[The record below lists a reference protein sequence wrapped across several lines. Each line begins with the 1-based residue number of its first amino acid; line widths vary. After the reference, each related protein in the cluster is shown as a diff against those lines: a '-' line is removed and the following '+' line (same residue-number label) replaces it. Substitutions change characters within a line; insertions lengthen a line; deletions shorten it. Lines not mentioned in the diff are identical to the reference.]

1 MFQFV
6 IVTDWFIPHN
16 PAFYIKIVNFY
27 TIRQKFTLPN
37 SFSILYFLHKRI
49 AAILQLWTINHVGA
63 INAATTT
70 HIFCIISSVDFT
82 RSIHVKEIVWQRQKL
97 CIMPCSEN
105 PLLYKIIPQML
116 WFDICFSIVFP
127 FFLMNFYLWHF
138 LMNQEIK
145 LCISASV
152 KTVLSMMIVS
162 CVSPFS
168 IFLLSPKTQ

>member
-1 MFQFV
+1 MQSDSSTVAFSVAPEVLISPFLHSLMIFYRQNGNHFVCNYQEKIIVFQFV

-82 RSIHVKEIVWQRQKL
+82 RSIHVKRNSMATTKT
-97 CIMPCSEN
+97 
-105 PLLYKIIPQML
+105 LYNAM
-116 WFDICFSIVFP
+116 
-127 FFLMNFYLWHF
+127 
-138 LMNQEIK
+138 
-145 LCISASV
+145 
-152 KTVLSMMIVS
+152 
-162 CVSPFS
+162 
-168 IFLLSPKTQ
+168 